1 MALVVPF
8 VDNMKRRFLPS
19 GVRKIKWDDPTFA
32 RLIQLF
38 GLVWGNQLIE
48 LEHQNILKSG
58 RAF

>member
-38 GLVWGNQLIE
+38 GFGVGGISQL
-48 LEHQNILKSG
+48 NWNTRTS
-58 RAF
+58 